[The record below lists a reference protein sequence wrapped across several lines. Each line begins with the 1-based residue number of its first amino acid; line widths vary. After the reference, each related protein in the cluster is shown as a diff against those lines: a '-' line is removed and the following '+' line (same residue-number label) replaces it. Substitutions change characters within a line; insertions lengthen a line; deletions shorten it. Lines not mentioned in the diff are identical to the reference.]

1 VRRSILVAALI
12 LAPAALSAQQYGP
25 SMGMMPPPPPAKPVR
40 FQAFGGMTIPLT
52 YNYYSSA
59 NVDDIG
65 WTAGATIIYHPVMSL
80 YHFRVEGEYH
90 QVGTSTNSSAALYGG
105 GIGGGRAASQGSKSV
120 EGYFLA
126 GLYNVQACVSLT
138 QNNCTEHNELQFG
151 TKLGA
156 NFAVGHGKVNP
167 VLGFGWLYTW
177 SSPYVSA
184 ITITGGLRF

>member
-25 SMGMMPPPPPAKPVR
+25 STGMMPPPPAAKPVR
-40 FQAFGGMTIPLT
+40 FQAWGGMTIPLN
-52 YNYYSSA
+52 YAYYSA
-59 NVDDIG
+59 VNVDDIG
-65 WTAGATIIYHPVMSL
+65 WTAGATILYHPVLSM

-90 QVGTSTNSSAALYGG
+90 QVGTSGNSSAALYGG
-105 GIGGGRAASQGSKSV
+105 GIGGGRAVSQGSKSV

-126 GLYNVQACVSLT
+126 GLYNVQACISYT
-138 QNNCTEHNELQFG
+138 SGNCTEANELQFG

-156 NFAVGHGKVNP
+156 NFAVGNGKVNP

-177 SSPYVSA
+177 STPYVSA